1 MDNQERNMQ
10 FMQIAMKHIPEAK
23 ALLENKG
30 IELSMEDIQPMLTL
44 LMNVMNEA
52 YKLGKED
59 ATTNE

>member
-23 ALLENKG
+23 VLLENKG

-52 YKLGKED
+52 YDLGKED
-59 ATTNE
+59 AKTNE